1 MSRGYACGEAVRE
14 RGEGRA
20 VATAAVLDFLRVA
33 ERRADVLVAAL
44 ALDDLGAMLGEEPRR
59 KSRKRPARFFSG
71 VAEMMGATRSLGAR
85 SRSMRRSSGSR
96 LVGIVTW
103 RIPSSVF
110 GVFTA
115 FGFVLDLVTHA
126 TCTLHETRPRS
137 LSDLTLRINHS
148 RNARVRRRFPPRRR
162 PRTRNV
168 DPFEEHRQFVH
179 VDLHALRLRCHARRK
194 NELPALETLVH
205 DRVAAAR
212 PHQKLYLILPP
223 IQKHEDV
230 TAQWVPCEDGSHLVR
245 EALE

>member
-1 MSRGYACGEAVRE
+1 MSRGYACGEVVRE

-96 LVGIVTW
+96 LVGLVTW
-103 RIPSSVF
+103 RIPFPVF

-115 FGFVLDLVTHA
+115 FS
-126 TCTLHETRPRS
+126 RS
-137 LSDLTLRINHS
+137 S
-148 RNARVRRRFPPRRR
+148 
-162 PRTRNV
+162 
-168 DPFEEHRQFVH
+168 
-179 VDLHALRLRCHARRK
+179 
-194 NELPALETLVH
+194 
-205 DRVAAAR
+205 
-212 PHQKLYLILPP
+212 
-223 IQKHEDV
+223 
-230 TAQWVPCEDGSHLVR
+230 
-245 EALE
+245 